1 MRTIQIVAHL
11 SRTSHLVLGVRS
23 KQFNIIFSSLTCTYI
38 QVYTANK
45 KNNSHIHAL
54 TLYYMSVYMFVCM
67 RLLRNPLQ
75 FRKTNV
81 SFSIHTGCKRIRA
94 VFHIHKHEISPLDI
108 MRRRTAHKIFFCD
121 KIQRKHAAARAAQ
134 QHIII

>member
-1 MRTIQIVAHL
+1 
-11 SRTSHLVLGVRS
+11 
-23 KQFNIIFSSLTCTYI
+23 
-38 QVYTANK
+38 
-45 KNNSHIHAL
+45 
-54 TLYYMSVYMFVCM
+54 MSVYMFVCM
-67 RLLRNPLQ
+67 SLLRNPLQ

-94 VFHIHKHEISPLDI
+94 VFHIYKHEISPLDI
-108 MRRRTAHKIFFCD
+108 MRRRRRRRTAHKIFFCD